1 MILLLLA
8 AVVGSVA
15 NAPPPAA
22 PAAPP
27 TAAATRANPASVACV
42 KDGGTIKLVPD
53 VTGNIGGICHRK
65 DGSACEEWALYRTGQ
80 CVLPPPQIPN

>member
-1 MILLLLA
+1 MLLLVA

-15 NAPPPAA
+15 NTPP

-27 TAAATRANPASVACV
+27 TAGATLANPASVACAQNG
-42 KDGGTIKLVPD
+42 DTIKLVPD
-53 VTGNIGGICHRK
+53 VAGNIAGICHRK
-65 DGSACEEWALYRTGQ
+65 DGSACEEWALFRTGQ